1 MVAMVPFDWQVHDTY
16 FVVAHFHY
24 VLIGGMVFPLFAAV
38 YYWTPLVSRHP
49 LSERL
54 GRIVFGLL
62 FAGINLAFFP
72 MHISGLIG
80 MPRRVYTYPEGLGW
94 ELYNLLSTAGAFL
107 AAAGVALFLFDLAR
121 KFRFTFQ
128 ERAGNVWKAG
138 TLEWLPGG
146 VYNARSIP
154 RVASR
159 EPLWERP
166 ALKVEVEAGRWYLP
180 GAPTGGREALVT
192 DPLTAGPQYIQKI
205 PGEPN
210 WPPFVAALFTAAFFL
225 LLTVQVYAAAL
236 VCGVIAIAAVLVW
249 LWDSD
254 QGPEHSA
261 IDIGG
266 GIRVPDYVSGPSSVS
281 WWATTAF
288 LLVAAAIFGSLL
300 FSYFFIWTVHEGSW
314 PPDGVLRA
322 SHLWPGVASILYL
335 LSGALMHAAR
345 RALALP
351 AARFGLRW
359 FTLGAVIVLACA
371 FLAHFN
377 GYWVSGLRPDESA
390 YGALVYAFAGL
401 QGLYVATALI
411 AGIFVLTRSFAG
423 KLSAMQRQTFDNT
436 MLIWQYTIGQALIG
450 IAVVHLFPL
459 FAE

>member
-1 MVAMVPFDWQVHDTY
+1 MVPFDWQVHDTY

-24 VLIGGMVFPLFAAV
+24 VLIGGMVFPLFAAI
-38 YYWTPLVSRHP
+38 YYWVPNVSRRA
-49 LSERL
+49 LSERRGAL
-54 GRIVFGLL
+54 VFALL
-62 FAGINLAFFP
+62 FLGINLAFFP

-94 ELYNLLSTAGAFL
+94 EPYNLLSTIGAFM

-121 KFRFTFQ
+121 NFRFTF
-128 ERAGNVWKAG
+128 EGRAGNVWNAG

-146 VYNARSIP
+146 TYNARSIP
-154 RVASR
+154 RVKSR

-166 ALKVEVEAGRWYLP
+166 KLAEEVEAGRWYLP

-192 DPLTAGPQYIQKI
+192 DPLTAEPQYILKI

-210 WPPFVAALFTAAFFL
+210 WPPFLAALFTAAFFL
-225 LLTVQVYAAAL
+225 LLTVQVYTAAL
-236 VCGVIAIAAVLVW
+236 ACGAIAIGAVLLW

-254 QGPEHSA
+254 EGPAQSE

-266 GIRVPDYVSGPSSVS
+266 GIRVPDYVAGPSSVS

-314 PPDGVLRA
+314 PPDGVVRT
-322 SHLWPGVASILYL
+322 SHLWPGAAAILYL
-335 LSGALMHAAR
+335 LSGALIYGAR

-351 AARFGLRW
+351 AAISGLRL
-359 FTLGAVIVLACA
+359 FTLGAAIVLACA
-371 FLAHFN
+371 FLAHVN
-377 GYWVSGLRPDESA
+377 GYWRSGLRPDESA

-401 QGLYVATALI
+401 EGLYVATALI
-411 AGIFVLTRSFAG
+411 MALFVLARSLLG
-423 KLSAMQRQTFDNT
+423 KLDAVRRQSFDNT
-436 MLIWQYTIGQALIG
+436 MLVWQYTVGQALIG
-450 IAVVHLFPL
+450 LAVVQLFPL